1 VLNIKKRLRF
11 DARPMIPDPPSYIGA
26 PGITAWRTGY
36 AACTARGQ
44 WEPVFR
50 YMLGL
55 FASSAERYCDLVIEA
70 RAHQLSLS
78 PETAAEIAQLR
89 ILVRQMMTDWFLLPV
104 ARVPLAEIRAD
115 GLDADIASLCG
126 IASIARP

>member
-1 VLNIKKRLRF
+1 
-11 DARPMIPDPPSYIGA
+11 
-26 PGITAWRTGY
+26 
-36 AACTARGQ
+36 
-44 WEPVFR
+44 
-50 YMLGL
+50 MLGL

-78 PETAAEIAQLR
+78 PETVAEIAQLR